1 MMNLDRLTADGRL
14 QYGWMRTRPRRADP
28 LEGARSPLTPLRRTR
43 LKEWLGIFI
52 AHPEWSAGFLL
63 NDAKYLTASDFHAY
77 HWPSDTLITHA
88 ASGGVRLPANLLDA
102 TASAIRPGYDIRF
115 AFGGEGGTHRITID
129 VAADENGPAV
139 RGELTLDGATA
150 PAPLSVS
157 ERLPRGSMFTWKQA
171 FPVSGTL
178 RVGEQTI
185 DYLPSRD
192 LALVDEHRSLL
203 PYRTDWDWG
212 TFAFP
217 TDDGIVGANFVSRPH
232 RDDQRGESA
241 VWADGGCEPLGAI
254 TFAPSGDDP
263 LAPWTITSDDGR
275 LDVEFT
281 PQRRKPTLIDYKLV
295 VMDYFMMYGSY
306 RGVLR
311 AGGRSHDVRDVHGTC
326 ERMHAR
332 L

>member
-1 MMNLDRLTADGRL
+1 MVGRV
-14 QYGWMRTRPRRADP
+14 
-28 LEGARSPLTPLRRTR
+28 
-43 LKEWLGIFI
+43 
-52 AHPEWSAGFLL
+52 LL

-77 HWPSDTLITHA
+77 HWPSDTLVTHA

-115 AFGGEGGTHRITID
+115 AFGGEG
-129 VAADENGPAV
+129 
-139 RGELTLDGATA
+139 
-150 PAPLSVS
+150 
-157 ERLPRGSMFTWKQA
+157 
-171 FPVSGTL
+171 GTL

-232 RDDQRGESA
+232 RDDQHGESA